1 MNLLT
6 PSACLLALTLPIA
19 VPTAFADHPSTAF
32 GVNQAGPLITI
43 PAAALPS
50 GKWSAGLRTERL
62 TFSPLSDA
70 VLEQAAL
77 DDEDIHSVDSL
88 TTHYASLAYGVTDS
102 LTLGI
107 TVPYISR
114 KGIRAGE
121 LHLGTPEVHAHQEA
135 DGLGDATLLGQ
146 YQFASSDPSNVA
158 IGMLFGIQLSTGDD
172 QVKEEGSL
180 LEAEFQPG
188 SGTWHPMI
196 GLTASKRIGNSN
208 LDANLLYLHTREG
221 SQETRIGSLL
231 NYNIALSHRIKSET
245 PDEGHDHNSHR
256 HVSWDLI
263 MELNGELRDKTE
275 AHHHEEAHSGG
286 NLVYL
291 SPGVR
296 LTIADR
302 FNFHTSLGIPV
313 LDDSHGTQGDVDYR
327 TNIGLGV
334 SF

>member
-1 MNLLT
+1 M
-6 PSACLLALTLPIA
+6 LALTLPITSPA
-19 VPTAFADHPSTAF
+19 AFADHPSTAF

-43 PAAALPS
+43 PAAALPA

-62 TFSPLSDA
+62 TFSPLSDT

-88 TTHYASLAYGVTDS
+88 TTHYASLAYGVTDRFTLG
-102 LTLGI
+102 LTL
-107 TVPYISR
+107 PYISR
-114 KGIRAGE
+114 EGIRAGE

-146 YQFASSDPSNVA
+146 YQLASSDPAN
-158 IGMLFGIQLSTGDD
+158 ITLGMLFGIQLSTGDD
-172 QVKEEGSL
+172 QVAEAGSL

-196 GLTASKRIGNSN
+196 GVAASKRIGNSN
-208 LDANLLYLHTREG
+208 LDANLLYLHSREG
-221 SQETRIGSLL
+221 SQQSRIGSLL
-231 NYNIALSHRIKSET
+231 NYNIAWSHRINSET
-245 PDEGHDHNSHR
+245 VDEGHDHNSHR
-256 HVSWDLI
+256 HIDWDLV

-275 AHHHEEAHSGG
+275 AHHHKEAHSGG
-286 NLVYL
+286 NLIYL
-291 SPGVR
+291 SPGAR

-302 FNFHTSLGIPV
+302 FNLHASIGIPV
-313 LDDSHGTQGDVDYR
+313 LDDSHGTQADVDYR
-327 TNIGLGV
+327 TNIGLSL